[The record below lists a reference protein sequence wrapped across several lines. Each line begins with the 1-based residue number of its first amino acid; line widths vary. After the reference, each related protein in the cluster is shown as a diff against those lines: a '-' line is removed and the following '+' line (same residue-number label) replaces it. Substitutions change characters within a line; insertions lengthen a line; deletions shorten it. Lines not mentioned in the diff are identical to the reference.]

1 MNSTHLDLI
10 PKHITSQI
18 EIRTVALPI
27 QFQHIMGIKH
37 SGFILFLKSDFR
49 QFLQWSVLHV
59 FCGSGESNMLLH
71 ASADR
76 KRQNKCAHMRL
87 FWQSTTPCMLL
98 WKKKGVDGRGMVRVR
113 KKASWKQVLS
123 VSLPK
128 APSRQQT
135 GLPSSSLPSA
145 GRGGMQAVVLGQDL
159 GYWESSRGSAG
170 EEYFHQQ
177 FTFLCKGPVTA
188 EIISHLLLLNTI

>member
-1 MNSTHLDLI
+1 MLSQSNSSTLWD
-10 PKHITSQI
+10 
-18 EIRTVALPI
+18 
-27 QFQHIMGIKH
+27 
-37 SGFILFLKSDFR
+37 SGFIQHIQDLFFSLNLTLGNSYSGRFYMFSVEVVS
-49 QFLQWSVLHV
+49 QTCSCMLQLTEKDKIS
-59 FCGSGESNMLLH
+59 
-71 ASADR
+71 
-76 KRQNKCAHMRL
+76 KCAHMGL
-87 FWQSTTPCMLL
+87 FWQSTTPCMLP

-135 GLPSSSLPSA
+135 ALPSSSLPSA

-159 GYWESSRGSAG
+159 GYWESSRGPAG